1 MSRSVSRTVHQHMLS
16 YYKLSSRISNEEIMK
31 LTNELKLYEPD
42 DTITYDEYKKII
54 DRYYTTIWYP
64 IAFNKE
70 IETQNKKDFIKK
82 LQELRNLKL
91 EKYKDK
97 DKLPKGQK
105 KITEFYKP
113 IKASSISASPSQPE
127 LKKEDICA
135 QKYLEKSIREN
146 KERQRRQQEYDEWR
160 KTIDERNK
168 QIRKLFN
175 MPSSLLQRLTSSLKK
190 QENPEIKINKWND
203 KILEFITEFT
213 LYNPSKCTNLD
224 ECNEK
229 INIIID
235 IINSF
240 IERPNTMVYD
250 KLPIIKDKNDK
261 YNIEKNKIYK
271 SFLEDYKNILEDNDL
286 EHPLYKKL
294 YEDNKK
300 ILTVLQNMKLDD
312 CKNTFLIEN
321 KGGRLL
327 KKKYLKKRY
336 LKNSY

>member
-1 MSRSVSRTVHQHMLS
+1 
-16 YYKLSSRISNEEIMK
+16 
-31 LTNELKLYEPD
+31 
-42 DTITYDEYKKII
+42 
-54 DRYYTTIWYP
+54 
-64 IAFNKE
+64 
-70 IETQNKKDFIKK
+70 
-82 LQELRNLKL
+82 
-91 EKYKDK
+91 
-97 DKLPKGQK
+97 
-105 KITEFYKP
+105 
-113 IKASSISASPSQPE
+113 
-127 LKKEDICA
+127 
-135 QKYLEKSIREN
+135 
-146 KERQRRQQEYDEWR
+146 
-160 KTIDERNK
+160 
-168 QIRKLFN
+168 
-175 MPSSLLQRLTSSLKK
+175 MPSSLLQRLTTSLKK
-190 QENPEIKINKWND
+190 QEKPEIKINKWND

-213 LYNPSKCTNLD
+213 LYNPSKSKNLD

-240 IERPNTMVYD
+240 VERPNTMVYD

-271 SFLEDYKNILEDNDL
+271 SFLEDYKNILEDSDL

>member
-1 MSRSVSRTVHQHMLS
+1 MAPEQPPPNQEILTL
-16 YYKLSSRISNEEIMK
+16 INEF
-31 LTNELKLYEPD
+31 KLYEPESE
-42 DTITYDEYKKII
+42 TYDEYRKLICTRTGLNVGSIKRIN
-54 DRYYTTIWYP
+54 RWYG
-64 IAFNKE
+64 NNE
-70 IETQNKKDFIKK
+70 KDYIH
-82 LQELRNLKL
+82 LLVELRDLKL
-91 EKYKDK
+91 KKYKDK
-97 DKLPKGQK
+97 LLPEGQK
-105 KITEFYKP
+105 KITDFYKP
-113 IKASSISASPSQPE
+113 IKNKSSSIPATISTSISASTSHPE
-127 LKKEDICA
+127 LKKRDIYA
-135 QKYLEKSIREN
+135 ERYLEKSTREH
-146 KERQRRQQEYDEWR
+146 KERQRIQQEHREWR
-160 KTIDERNK
+160 KTIDERKK
-168 QIRKLFN
+168 QIRKIFN
-175 MPSSLLQRLTSSLKK
+175 MPSSLLQRLSSSLKK
-190 QENPEIKINKWND
+190 KENPEIKINIWND

-229 INIIID
+229 ISIIID

-271 SFLEDYKNILEDNDL
+271 SFLEDYKNILEDSDL

-300 ILTVLQNMKLDD
+300 ILTVLKNMKLDD
-312 CKNTFLIEN
+312 CKNTFSIES

>member
-1 MSRSVSRTVHQHMLS
+1 MAPEHPPPNQ
-16 YYKLSSRISNEEIMK
+16 EI
-31 LTNELKLYEPD
+31 LTLIDEFKLYEPESE
-42 DTITYDEYKKII
+42 TYDEYKRLICCRVSSIIFKIQKKEGLI
-54 DRYYTTIWYP
+54 NLLYY
-64 IAFNKE
+64 NKLL
-70 IETQNKKDFIKK
+70 IK
-82 LQELRNLKL
+82 LRDLKL
-91 EKYKDK
+91 EKYK

-105 KITEFYKP
+105 KITDFYKP
-113 IKASSISASPSQPE
+113 IKNKSSSIPATISTSISTSHPE
-127 LKKEDICA
+127 LKKRDIYA
-135 QKYLEKSIREN
+135 ERYLEKSTREH
-146 KERQRRQQEYDEWR
+146 KERQRIQQEHRELR

-175 MPSSLLQRLTSSLKK
+175 MPSSLLQRLTTSLKK
-190 QENPEIKINKWND
+190 QEKPEIKINKWND

-213 LYNPSKCTNLD
+213 LYNPSKSKNLH

-240 IERPNTMVYD
+240 VERPNTMVYD

-271 SFLEDYKNILEDNDL
+271 SFLEDYKNILDDSDL

-312 CKNTFLIEN
+312 CKNTFLIES
-321 KGGRLL
+321 KGGQLL